1 MEKLCDWKSWQTE
14 VVDLQLSPSVSLLV
28 LLSDIVFV
36 LFFKRC
42 VRILFD
48 EISIDFGV
56 KKQTGKTGKNNV
68 SDCPLGGGVS
78 HYRLVLITDFRNI
91 NI

>member
-28 LLSDIVFV
+28 LLSDFFFV

-56 KKQTGKTGKNNV
+56 KKQTGKTGKQ
-68 SDCPLGGGVS
+68 
-78 HYRLVLITDFRNI
+78 RE
-91 NI
+91 